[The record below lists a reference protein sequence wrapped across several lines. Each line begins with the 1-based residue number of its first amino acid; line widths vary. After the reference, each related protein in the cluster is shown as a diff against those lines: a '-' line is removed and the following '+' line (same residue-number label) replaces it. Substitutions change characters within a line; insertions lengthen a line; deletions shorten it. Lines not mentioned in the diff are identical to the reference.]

1 MAEPSPERGDI
12 AMLVRTKSRR
22 RKRLFLSLLATISS
36 LLAWQ
41 HLEGIGLGD
50 RQLAKLEPEKSQPA

>member
-1 MAEPSPERGDI
+1 
-12 AMLVRTKSRR
+12 MLVRTKSRR

>member
-1 MAEPSPERGDI
+1 
-12 AMLVRTKSRR
+12 MLMRYKSRR
-22 RKRLFLSLLATISS
+22 RKRLLLSLLATISS

-50 RQLAKLEPEKSQPA
+50 RQLAKLAPEQSQPATRP